1 MRLGKLAGLARTMPN
16 PQLFVQPFIR
26 REAWLSS
33 RIEGTQADIGDLY
46 TYEAA
51 QLSPSG
57 DKSTPPNSD
66 VRELSN
72 YVRALQYGL
81 QRLNALPVSRRLIC
95 ELHERLMHGVRGGA
109 AYPGQFRYTQN
120 WIGGSTISNATFV
133 PPRRLMLL
141 SGPDTCR
148 TCRLSGDSTWQR
160 LMRQRDW

>member
-72 YVRALQYGL
+72 YVRAFSMGF
-81 QRLNALPVSRRLIC
+81 
-95 ELHERLMHGVRGGA
+95 RG
-109 AYPGQFRYTQN
+109 
-120 WIGGSTISNATFV
+120 
-133 PPRRLMLL
+133 
-141 SGPDTCR
+141 
-148 TCRLSGDSTWQR
+148 
-160 LMRQRDW
+160 